1 MDMNIMR
8 MIGRAKMM
16 RTIKVTGKGKIAVK
30 PDMIRLYVNKED
42 LCQEYEE
49 TKELR
54 RNQPPLFL

>member
-8 MIGRAKMM
+8 MKGRAKMM

-30 PDMIRLYVNKED
+30 PDMIRLNKED

>member
-8 MIGRAKMM
+8 MKGRTKMM

-49 TKELR
+49 TKELS